1 MGQSE
6 VISLDEVRA
15 SKQWVSLRQQLHD
28 YFDQWLDALQAQLPE
43 PETTLEQITETVWA
57 LRQELTGSLTEAIV
71 DHAHRVEFMR
81 QDMVCETCQCIVTT
95 RPLVS
100 RTVDTMV
107 GRVRLERPYFYC
119 RLCKMGLYP
128 LDAAL
133 GLTPGRTQLDVQ
145 KAVARLVVE
154 TAYDEAQTLFH
165 DLTGVHLGSERMHT
179 LTNRVSEGLSVLDIV
194 PSPER
199 IDERIAQVASGKW
212 RRPVVVLGI
221 DGAFAPTRPES
232 ARGRRAGPRHQRAR
246 RPLWKGQWREVKGF
260 RFYLIDGERIVH
272 LISWHQIQNEA
283 ELGEALKAVK
293 EANLIPEDQVRL
305 CVICDGASWIWEHV
319 QSLFSSARQVLDYY
333 HCSDYLHRM
342 AKAQYGD
349 TQQAHEWVEATLTR
363 LYLGKISAVLGGLK
377 RMQTASEEAEQA
389 IANCWAFLDKH
400 RSRTHYLQLRRGGY
414 PLGSGGIES
423 SNKFICHTR
432 LKRSGAWWYEVNC
445 NQMLALRCAKYNGT
459 FDQVF
464 VRHRE
469 RLRAA

>member
-1 MGQSE
+1 MGQAE

-15 SKQWVSLRQQLHD
+15 SKQWASLRQQLHD

-43 PETTLEQITETVWA
+43 PETTLEQITERVWA
-57 LRQELTGSLTEAIV
+57 LRQDLTGSLTEAIV
-71 DHAHRVEFMR
+71 DHAHRFEFIR
-81 QDMVCETCQCIVTT
+81 QDMVCKTCQCMVTT

-119 RLCKMGLYP
+119 RVCKVGLYP
-128 LDAAL
+128 LDEAL

-145 KAVARLVVE
+145 KAVARLVVA

-179 LTNRVSEGLSVLDIV
+179 LTNRVAEGLSVLDIA
-194 PSPER
+194 PSPEQ
-199 IDERIAQVASGKW
+199 IDERIAQVAAGKW

-232 ARGRRAGPRHQRAR
+232 ARGRRAGQRRQRAR

-272 LISWHQIQNEA
+272 LISWHQIQHEA
-283 ELGEALKAVK
+283 ELAEALKAVK
-293 EANLIPEDQVRL
+293 EANLIPEDRVRL

-319 QSLFSSARQVLDYY
+319 ESLFSSARQVLDYY

-363 LYLGKISAVLGGLK
+363 LYLGNISAVLGGLK
-377 RMQTASEEAEQA
+377 RMQAASEEAEQA
-389 IANCWAFLDKH
+389 MANCWAFLDKH
-400 RSRTHYLQLRRGGY
+400 RGRTHYLQLRRGGY

-459 FDQVF
+459 FNQVF

>member
-1 MGQSE
+1 MGQAE
-6 VISLDEVRA
+6 VISLDEMRA
-15 SKQWVSLRQQLHD
+15 SKQWASLRQQLHD
-28 YFDQWLDALQAQLPE
+28 YFDLWLDDLQAQLPE
-43 PETTLEQITETVWA
+43 PETTLDQITETVWA
-57 LRQELTGSLTEAIV
+57 LRQDLTGSLTAAIV
-71 DHAHRVEFMR
+71 EHAHRFEYMR
-81 QDMVCETCQCIVTT
+81 QDIVCEICQRMLST

-100 RTVDTMV
+100 RTVETMV

-119 RLCKMGLYP
+119 RVCKVGVYP
-128 LDAAL
+128 LDQAL

-145 KAVARLVVE
+145 KAAARLVVE
-154 TAYDEAQTLFH
+154 TAYDEAQALFH

-179 LTNRVSEGLSVLDIV
+179 LTNRVTEGLSVLDIA
-194 PSPER
+194 PSQEQ
-199 IDERIAQVASGKW
+199 IDERIAQVAAGKW

-232 ARGRRAGPRHQRAR
+232 ARGRRPGQRRQRAR
-246 RPLWKGQWREVKGF
+246 RPQWKGQWREVKGF
-260 RFYLIDGERIVH
+260 RFYLIDGGRIVH

-283 ELGEALKAVK
+283 ELGEALKEVK
-293 EANLIPEDQVRL
+293 EANLIPEDRVRL
-305 CVICDGASWIWEHV
+305 CVVCDGASWIWEHV
-319 QSLFSSARQVLDYY
+319 ESLFSRARQVLDYY
-333 HCSDYLHRM
+333 HGSDYLHRM

-349 TQQAHEWVEATLTR
+349 TQRAHEWVEATLTR
-363 LYLGKISAVLGGLK
+363 LYLGKISAVLGGLG
-377 RMQTASEEAEQA
+377 RMQATSEEARQA
-389 IANCWAFLDKH
+389 ILNCWAFLDKH
-400 RSRTHYLQLRRGGY
+400 RGRTHYLQLRRGGY

-469 RLRAA
+469 RLQAA